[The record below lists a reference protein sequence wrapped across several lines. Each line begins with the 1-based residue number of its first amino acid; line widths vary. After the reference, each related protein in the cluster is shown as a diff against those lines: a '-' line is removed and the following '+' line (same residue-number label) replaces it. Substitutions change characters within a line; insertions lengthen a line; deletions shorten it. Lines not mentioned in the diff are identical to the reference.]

1 MEQETNKH
9 NLRCPVCGKYA
20 SEAMTKKYYNLVQ
33 QNKSLGNQVSVKNG
47 HINALKKE
55 NSELKQSNGLV
66 NKELENLRKQLK
78 DLKNKNEQLE
88 KTVSRLYNRGLFA
101 RIFNW

>member
-1 MEQETNKH
+1 M
-9 NLRCPVCGKYA
+9 CGKYA